1 MRIPDDLQVGATIL
15 CRVDATPELIGVDG
29 CRGGWVVAASDGLLS
44 DLSFTVVDDLAPV
57 IARVEDASALIAID
71 IPIGLRDDGPR
82 ACDLAARRW
91 LGRPRASSVFPAP
104 CRAALAATTYRRA
117 CGLSRRALGVALT
130 IECFNILPKIR
141 HVDSM
146 ITPGRQAFVREVH
159 PELVFAIL
167 SPRGR
172 GLVEPKRTVAGE
184 RLRLRLLRR
193 VAPRF
198 DPGAVRAR
206 LGLSRVARDDVIDA
220 VACLVAAQRIALGQA
235 VVLPDDIV
243 EHDARGLRMEIV
255 A

>member
-1 MRIPDDLQVGATIL
+1 M
-15 CRVDATPELIGVDG
+15 DAAPALIGVDG
-29 CRGGWVVAASDGLLS
+29 CRGGWIVAASDGALS
-44 DLSFTVVDDLAPV
+44 EISFAVVDDLAPV
-57 IARVEDASALIAID
+57 IARAESGAALMAID

-130 IECFNILPKIR
+130 IECFNIVPKIR
-141 HVDSM
+141 HVDALM
-146 ITPGRQAFVREVH
+146 TPGRQAFVREVH
-159 PELVFAIL
+159 PELVFAML
-167 SPRGR
+167 SGRGR
-172 GLVEPKRTVAGE
+172 GLVEPKRTAAGE

-198 DPGAVRAR
+198 DPAAVRAT
-206 LGLSRVARDDVIDA
+206 LGLARVARDDVIDA
-220 VACLVAAQRIALGQA
+220 VACLVAAQRIALGKA
-235 VVLPDDIV
+235 LVLPDGVV
-243 EHDARGLRMEIV
+243 ERDARGLRMEIV

>member
-1 MRIPDDLQVGATIL
+1 M
-15 CRVDATPELIGVDG
+15 DAAPALIGVDG
-29 CRGGWVVAASDGLLS
+29 CRAGWVVAASDGALS
-44 DLSFTVVDDLAPV
+44 EISFAVVDDLAPV
-57 IARVEDASALIAID
+57 IARAEGDAALMAID
-71 IPIGLRDDGPR
+71 IPIGLRDDGSR

-130 IECFNILPKIR
+130 IECFNIVPKIR
-141 HVDSM
+141 HVDAL
-146 ITPGRQAFVREVH
+146 ITPERQAFVREVH

-167 SPRGR
+167 SGRGR
-172 GLVEPKRTVAGE
+172 GLVEPKRTEAGE

-198 DPGAVRAR
+198 DPGAVRAT
-206 LGLSRVARDDVIDA
+206 LGLARVARDDVIDA
-220 VACLVAAQRIALGQA
+220 VACLVAAQRIALGKA
-235 VVLPDDIV
+235 VVLPDGFV
-243 EHDARGLRMEIV
+243 ERDARGLRMEIV

>member
-1 MRIPDDLQVGATIL
+1 VSGTA
-15 CRVDATPELIGVDG
+15 ELIGVDG
-29 CRGGWVVAASDGLLS
+29 CRGGWVVAASDGALS
-44 DLSFTVVDDLAPV
+44 EISFIVVEDLGPV
-57 IARVEDASALIAID
+57 IARAEKRPALVAID
-71 IPIGLRDDGPR
+71 MPIGLCDGGPR
-82 ACDLAARRW
+82 ACDLQARRW

-117 CGLSRRALGVALT
+117 CGLSRRTLGVALT

-141 HVDSM
+141 HVDSV
-146 ITPGRQAFVREVH
+146 ITPERQAFVREVH

-167 SPRGR
+167 SGRGR
-172 GLVEPKRTVAGE
+172 GLTEPKRTAAGE

-198 DPGAVRAR
+198 DPGAVRAA

-220 VACLVAAQRIALGQA
+220 VACLVAAQRIALGKA
-235 VVLPDDIV
+235 IVLPDGTI
-243 EHDARGLRMEIV
+243 ERDARGLRMEIV

>member
-1 MRIPDDLQVGATIL
+1 
-15 CRVDATPELIGVDG
+15 
-29 CRGGWVVAASDGLLS
+29 VVAASDRALS
-44 DLSFTVVDDLAPV
+44 EISFAVVDDLGPV
-57 IARVEDASALIAID
+57 IARAESALTLMAID

-104 CRAALAATTYRRA
+104 CRAALAATTYRSA

-130 IECFNILPKIR
+130 IECFNIVPKIR
-141 HVDSM
+141 LVDALM
-146 ITPGRQAFVREVH
+146 TPGRQAFVREVH

-167 SPRGR
+167 SGRGR

-198 DPGAVRAR
+198 DPGAVRAT
-206 LGLSRVARDDVIDA
+206 LGLARVARDDVIDA
-220 VACLVAAQRIALGQA
+220 VACLVAARRIALGKA
-235 VVLPDDIV
+235 LVLPDGVV
-243 EHDARGLRMEIV
+243 ERDARGLRMEIV

>member
-1 MRIPDDLQVGATIL
+1 MRPALPTEQAV
-15 CRVDATPELIGVDG
+15 ELIGVDG
-29 CRGGWVVAASDGLLS
+29 CRGGWVVAASDGTLS
-44 DLSFTVVDDLAPV
+44 GLGFTVVDDLAAV
-57 IARVEDASALIAID
+57 IARVERGAGLMAID

-82 ACDLAARRW
+82 ACDIQARRW

-130 IECFNILPKIR
+130 IECFNIVPKIR
-141 HVDSM
+141 HVDALM
-146 ITPGRQAFVREVH
+146 TPERQAFVREVH

-167 SPRGR
+167 SGRGH
-172 GLVEPKRTVAGE
+172 GLVEPKRTEAGE

-198 DPGAVRAR
+198 DPSAVRAT

-220 VACLVAAQRIALGQA
+220 VACLVAAQRIALGEA
-235 VVLPDDIV
+235 IVLPDGIIERD
-243 EHDARGLRMEIV
+243 DRGLRMEIV

>member
-1 MRIPDDLQVGATIL
+1 
-15 CRVDATPELIGVDG
+15 
-29 CRGGWVVAASDGLLS
+29 VAASDATLS
-44 DLSFTVVDDLAPV
+44 HLSFSLADDLSPV
-57 IARVEDASALIAID
+57 FARAERDSGIVAID

-130 IECFNILPKIR
+130 IECFNIVPKIR
-141 HVDSM
+141 HVDALM
-146 ITPGRQAFVREVH
+146 TPARQAVVREVH

-167 SPRGR
+167 SGRGR
-172 GLVEPKRTVAGE
+172 GLVEPKRTEAGE

-193 VAPRF
+193 AAPRF
-198 DPGAVRAR
+198 DPAAVRAV
-206 LGLSRVARDDVIDA
+206 LGPARVARDDVIDA
-220 VACLVAAQRIALGQA
+220 VACLVAARRIALGKA
-235 VVLPDDIV
+235 VVLPEGVV